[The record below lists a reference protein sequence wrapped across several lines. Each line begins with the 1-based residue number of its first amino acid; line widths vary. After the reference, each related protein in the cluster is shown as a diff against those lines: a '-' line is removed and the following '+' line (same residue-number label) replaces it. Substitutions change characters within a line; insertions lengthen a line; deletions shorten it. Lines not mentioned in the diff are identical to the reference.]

1 MLDVI
6 QITCLQKHSMK
17 NPMKKKSI
25 LKERKERNRCAESD
39 KKEKTVPTG
48 QMAYLQ

>member
-1 MLDVI
+1 
-6 QITCLQKHSMK
+6 MK
-17 NPMKKKSI
+17 NPMKKKKSI

-39 KKEKTVPTG
+39 EKEKTVPTE